1 MINKRL
7 KQFLHIAFWAYMFLS
22 PMQFM
27 RGTGLPMTQYWMNCM
42 AQLLMMVMF
51 YLNYLRLAP
60 HYFVSGKHRYFLML
74 NTVIIGC
81 FVIFLHYWSDLTHSI
96 FVRSASMARHPDVLD
111 ELFYYVRD
119 FVNLAVFA
127 TAGTCIALASR
138 WFWSEDARKLAETAR
153 VKAEA
158 AQAKAELSNLR
169 SQINPHFLLNTL
181 NNIYALTAID
191 SQRAQEAIQQL
202 SHLLRHAL
210 YDYQQPSVPLA
221 EEVEFLENYVKLMKI
236 RLSPNVDVQFETHYL
251 KSDTAAFEDVSLGKN
266 IQIAP
271 LIFISLVENAFK
283 HGVSPTEPSFIH
295 ITILADNQQICCD
308 IENSNHPKTSEDNS
322 GHGIGLSQVQ
332 RRLDLA
338 YPERYTWTKGVSEN
352 GQTYRSV
359 ITIVSSTAN

>member
-181 NNIYALTAID
+181 NNIYALTAFD
-191 SQRAQEAIQQL
+191 QQRAQDAVMQL
-202 SHLLRHAL
+202 SKMLRHML
-210 YDYQQPSVPLA
+210 YDNQRDSVKLSD
-221 EEVEFLENYVKLMKI
+221 EVLFLENYVNLMKI
-236 RLSPNVDVQFETHYL
+236 RLPQSVDVWLRTNL
-251 KSDTAAFEDVSLGKN
+251 CNPNKDV
-266 IQIAP
+266 AP
-271 LIFISLVENAFK
+271 LMFISLVENAFK
-283 HGVSPTEPSFIH
+283 HGISPTDTSFVH
-295 ITILADNQQICCD
+295 ISMEQPEDDLLIVS
-308 IENSNHPKTSEDNS
+308 IENSNYPKTESDRS
-322 GHGIGLSQVQ
+322 GHGVGLQQVQ

-338 YPERYTWTKGVSEN
+338 YSERYEWTKGVSDD
-352 GQTYRSV
+352 GKTYLS
-359 ITIVSSTAN
+359 TIKIKL